1 MRGSSLAKNSAL
13 KYKRILLKISGEAI
27 SSPTDI
33 FDLRTIDALISEIVD
48 VYALGAEVGIVIGGG
63 NIIRGEKLAGAGFN
77 RSRSDYMGMLATVI
91 NGILFENAL
100 QAKGVSA
107 KLQSALQLS
116 SVTEDV
122 TANTSIRYLEQG
134 CIVIFAGGTGNPYFT
149 TDTAAAL
156 RACEIGADALLKATK
171 VDGVFDRD
179 PAVFKDAIFF
189 PEVSY
194 DDILKHQ
201 LKIMD
206 MTAVSMCR
214 DNEIPIIIF
223 NLHQHGNL
231 KKIVK
236 GETIG
241 TIVKE

>member
-1 MRGSSLAKNSAL
+1 MVKNSEL
-13 KYKRILLKISGEAI
+13 KYRRILLKISGEAL
-27 SSPTDI
+27 SSPSDI
-33 FDLRTIDALISEIVD
+33 FDFRTIDALISEIVD
-48 VYALGAEVGIVIGGG
+48 VHTLGTEVGIVIGGG

-77 RSRSDYMGMLATVI
+77 RNRSDYMGMLATVI
-91 NGILFENAL
+91 NGMLFENVF
-100 QAKGVSA
+100 QKKGVSA
-107 KLQSALQLS
+107 KLQSALQVP
-116 SVTEDV
+116 SVIEEV
-122 TANTSIRYLEQG
+122 TANAGIQYLEQG
-134 CIVIFAGGTGNPYFT
+134 IIVIFSGGTGNPYFT

-179 PAVFKDAIFF
+179 PAVSKDAVFF

-194 DDILKHQ
+194 DDILKRK

-214 DNEIPIIIF
+214 DNGIPIIIF

-231 KKIVK
+231 KKIVS